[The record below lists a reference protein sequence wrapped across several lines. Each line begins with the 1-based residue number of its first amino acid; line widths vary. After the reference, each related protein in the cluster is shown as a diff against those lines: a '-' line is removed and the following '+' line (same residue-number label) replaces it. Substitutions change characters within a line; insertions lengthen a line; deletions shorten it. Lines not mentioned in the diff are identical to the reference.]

1 MTMIN
6 GLRIVNSSELYIYN
20 GDGFYTLDGKKLKEN
35 NMNTATIREKI
46 RYATLSKDER
56 VLRESGILSDSGN
69 LTDVGRRV
77 FCDVLIEDE
86 ATRKAIV
93 KLVEKTLPKEKK

>member
-1 MTMIN
+1 MT
-6 GLRIVNSSELYIYN
+6 
-20 GDGFYTLDGKKLKEN
+20 
-35 NMNTATIREKI
+35 TIREKI

-77 FCDVLIEDE
+77 LADVLFEDKDVR
-86 ATRKAIV
+86 AKIV
-93 KLVEKTLPKEKK
+93 KLVEVTLPKEK

>member
-1 MTMIN
+1 MIN
-6 GLRIVNSSELYIYN
+6 GLRIVNNSELYIYN

-35 NMNTATIREKI
+35 NMSTIREKI

-56 VLRESGILSDSGN
+56 VLRETGILSDSGN

-77 FCDVLIEDE
+77 LCDVLFEDE

-93 KLVEKTLPKEKK
+93 KLVEKTLPKEK

>member
-1 MTMIN
+1 MIN
-6 GLRIVNSSELYIYN
+6 GLRIVNNGELYIYN
-20 GDGFYTLDGKKLKEN
+20 GDGFYTLDGNKLKEN
-35 NMNTATIREKI
+35 NMSTIREKI

-77 FCDVLIEDE
+77 LCDVLFEDE

>member
-1 MTMIN
+1 M
-6 GLRIVNSSELYIYN
+6 S
-20 GDGFYTLDGKKLKEN
+20 
-35 NMNTATIREKI
+35 TIREKI

-56 VLRESGILSDSGN
+56 ILRESGILSENGN

-77 FCDVLIEDE
+77 LADVLFEDE

-93 KLVEKTLPKEKK
+93 KLVEKTLPKEK

>member
-1 MTMIN
+1 MMMIN
-6 GLRIVNSSELYIYN
+6 GLRIVNNGELYIYN
-20 GDGFYTLDGKKLKEN
+20 GDGFYTLDGNKLKEN
-35 NMNTATIREKI
+35 NMSTIREKI

-77 FCDVLIEDE
+77 LCDVLFEDE

-93 KLVEKTLPKEKK
+93 KLVEKTLPKEK

>member
-1 MTMIN
+1 MIN
-6 GLRIVNSSELYIYN
+6 GLRIVNNSELYIYN
-20 GDGFYTLDGKKLKEN
+20 GDGFCTLDGKKLKEN
-35 NMNTATIREKI
+35 NMSTIREKI

-56 VLRESGILSDSGN
+56 VLRETGILSDSGN

-77 FCDVLIEDE
+77 LCDVLFEDE

>member
-1 MTMIN
+1 
-6 GLRIVNSSELYIYN
+6 
-20 GDGFYTLDGKKLKEN
+20 
-35 NMNTATIREKI
+35 MNTSTIREKI

-77 FCDVLIEDE
+77 LADVLFAEP
-86 ATRKAIV
+86 ANRKAIV
-93 KLVEKTLPKEKK
+93 ALVEKTLPKEK

>member
-1 MTMIN
+1 MIN
-6 GLRIVNSSELYIYN
+6 GLRIINNGELYIYN

-35 NMNTATIREKI
+35 NMSTIREKI

-56 VLRESGILSDSGN
+56 ILRESGILSESGN

-77 FCDVLIEDE
+77 VLDFLFEDKE
-86 ATRKAIV
+86 LRTKVVKA
-93 KLVEKTLPKEKK
+93 VESTLPKDK